1 MNIWLDTTLS
11 FSQVFHSG
19 LFVCIFVL
27 SRSSLTSQLMVMK
40 FNVGSSFPF
49 FCVCVC
55 CRSIHRK
62 WPRAV
67 FGLSPARTAM
77 KMRTC
82 SAVSLS
88 PSALR
93 DPVSPCLR
101 SCTLLHTHVCSRDCL
116 AQLSDWMSHIIVRRS
131 VHVTICSLLWLP
143 LRNNRYV
150 DTMHRV
156 REALIVRYLRRTGMD
171 ALLFHS
177 KMI

>member
-1 MNIWLDTTLS
+1 MSGHHFLS
-11 FSQVFHSG
+11 F
-19 LFVCIFVL
+19 
-27 SRSSLTSQLMVMK
+27 
-40 FNVGSSFPF
+40 
-49 FCVCVC
+49 VCVC

-150 DTMHRV
+150 DTIAQGSWSPHSSIFA
-156 REALIVRYLRRTGMD
+156 ENWDGCSSLPFQNDLTLISSSL
-171 ALLFHS
+171 
-177 KMI
+177 